1 VRSPVSPAIPRGTR
15 PAPLSHCVVVSDDGI
30 VKEAGMAGTEERVGY
45 LEGRVEAQERR
56 IDDVRDAIASLERR
70 MEARFASIDTRFE
83 AIDRRFES
91 LERWLT
97 GLDDKMTR
105 GFVWIAGAQVTT
117 LAAVVAALVSR

>member
-1 VRSPVSPAIPRGTR
+1 MVE
-15 PAPLSHCVVVSDDGI
+15 
-30 VKEAGMAGTEERVGY
+30 EAGMAGIDERVGY
-45 LEGRVEAQERR
+45 LEGRVQAQERR

-70 MEARFASIDTRFE
+70 MEARFAAIDARFVSIDTRFE

-91 LERWLT
+91 IERRLT

-117 LAAVVAALVSR
+117 LAAVVAALVSRECACG